1 MKTYNKTLTKAW
13 DLLGDLRNKI
23 KDNVKEQMG
32 WRADG
37 PFYDR
42 IYGRVVCTPAEQ
54 TAFLTAIKSVSDD
67 FKKIV
72 SIPDLFPA
80 SDFKAVTVE

>member
-1 MKTYNKTLTKAW
+1 MKHNKTLTQAW
-13 DLLGDLRNKI
+13 DLLSELRNKI
-23 KDNVKEQMG
+23 KDKVKEQMG

-42 IYGRVVCTPAEQ
+42 VYGRVPCTPAEQ
-54 TAFLTAIKSVSDD
+54 TAFLTAFKAVSDD

-72 SIPDLFPA
+72 NIPELFPA
-80 SDFKAVTVE
+80 SDFKAVTIE